1 MFANF
6 QTRIIY
12 FGLRTLDFWTRL
24 NIIHKPAMAVKKVDL
39 SSESEYETGKGGKK
53 KEKTNRMK
61 DKTTNADDEGADQKK
76 SANAKAKTPAN
87 TAEVSASGSYYSPS
101 PVEEGDKKNDG
112 DGDAPK
118 GAGASHVGREEGE
131 TRIAPSVAATGKVP
145 PPPPPPPP
153 SEAEMNARE
162 GVPEGFRC
170 KVCNKWLKNSD
181 SAVRAHLSN
190 SVRCAKYRG
199 QQGTRIPRPLCGK
212 YIANNQFSMEPHSW
226 HCPGVKNQDERSK
239 QTDHGKRASRTPPR
253 SSTSIRSRTSK
264 RHSRS
269 RTPISR
275 GRSQWNAKPSRPRTP
290 PRGPMRGR
298 PRTPLRLE
306 ENEENQRSSHQ
317 SRREREQEGS

>member
-6 QTRIIY
+6 QIRIIY
-12 FGLRTLDFWTRL
+12 FGLRTLDFWTHL

-131 TRIAPSVAATGKVP
+131 TRIAPSVAVAATGKVP

-199 QQGTRIPRPLCGK
+199 EQGTRIPCTLCGK
-212 YIANNQFSMEPHSW
+212 YIANNEFSMEQHSW

-239 QTDHGKRASRTPPR
+239 QTDHDHGKRASRTPPR

-264 RHSRS
+264 SAAEAEHQSPEAEANGMQS
-269 RTPISR
+269 PR
-275 GRSQWNAKPSRPRTP
+275 GREHRQ
-290 PRGPMRGR
+290 GG
-298 PRTPLRLE
+298 
-306 ENEENQRSSHQ
+306 Q
-317 SRREREQEGS
+317 